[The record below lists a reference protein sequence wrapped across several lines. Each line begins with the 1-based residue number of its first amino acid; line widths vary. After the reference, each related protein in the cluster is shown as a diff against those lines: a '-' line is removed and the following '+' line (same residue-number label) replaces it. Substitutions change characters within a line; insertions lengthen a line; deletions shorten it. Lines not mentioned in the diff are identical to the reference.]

1 MFQPL
6 IYFCG
11 MQNVKNI
18 IFDLGGVFLEVDY
31 QKTEQAFVNLG
42 VTKFND
48 LFTHHHADP
57 LFELLETGKITP
69 TAFYDLFRQASG
81 IPLTNTQIQ
90 TAWNA
95 MLGSFYADAL
105 QWLLPVKQRYNIY
118 LFSNTNQIHEDA
130 FVQTFKQQTGE
141 DDFNSHFIKA
151 YYSHKLGLR
160 KPYPEAFKAILEEQH
175 LLAEETVFIDDSYK
189 NVEGAIAA
197 GLQGILLPPPKKL
210 TELVF

>member
-1 MFQPL
+1 
-6 IYFCG
+6 
-11 MQNVKNI
+11 MQHIKNI
-18 IFDLGGVFLEVDY
+18 IFDLGGVFLGVDY

-42 VTKFND
+42 ITNFHD

-57 LFELLETGKITP
+57 VFELLETGKITP
-69 TAFYDLFRQASG
+69 SAFYDLFRQVSG
-81 IPLTNTQIQ
+81 TTLTNQQIQ

-95 MLGSFYADAL
+95 MLGNFFVDAL
-105 QWLLPVKQRYNIY
+105 EWLQPVKQRYNVY

-130 FVQTFKQQTGE
+130 FVATFRQQTGE
-141 DDFNSHFIKA
+141 DNFDSYFIKA

-160 KPYPEAFKAILEEQH
+160 KPYAESFKAILDEQN
-175 LLAEETVFIDDSYK
+175 LLAAETAFIDDSYK

-210 TELVF
+210 VELVF

>member
-1 MFQPL
+1 
-6 IYFCG
+6 
-11 MQNVKNI
+11 MQHIKNI
-18 IFDLGGVFLEVDY
+18 IFDLGGVFLGVDY

-42 VTKFND
+42 ITNFHD

-57 LFELLETGKITP
+57 VFELLETGKITP
-69 TAFYDLFRQASG
+69 SAFYDLFRQVSG
-81 IPLTNTQIQ
+81 TTLTNQQIQ

-95 MLGSFYADAL
+95 MLGNFFVDAL
-105 QWLLPVKQRYNIY
+105 EWLQPVKQRYNVY

-130 FVQTFKQQTGE
+130 FVATFRQQTGE
-141 DDFNSHFIKA
+141 DNFDSHFIKA

-160 KPYPEAFKAILEEQH
+160 KPYAASFKAILDEQN
-175 LLAEETVFIDDSYK
+175 LLAAETAFIDDSYK

-210 TELVF
+210 VELVF